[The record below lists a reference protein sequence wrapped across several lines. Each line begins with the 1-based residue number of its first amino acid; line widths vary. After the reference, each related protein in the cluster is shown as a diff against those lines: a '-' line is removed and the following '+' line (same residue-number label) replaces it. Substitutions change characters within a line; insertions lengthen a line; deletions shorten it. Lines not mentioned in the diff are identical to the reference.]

1 LLATS
6 LCLPGVASGT
16 IWNVSNVSQL
26 NSAVVGAGMNDEIV
40 IASGTYNLNMYLNLN
55 DVGLT
60 IRGATGNRDDV
71 ILVGGGMNTQGI
83 NEGLMVNVDNI
94 TIRDLTLKSF
104 YYNAIHIRGENDAD
118 NALISNVRTW
128 NIGERHVKGSGGGG
142 PGAVS
147 DNVIIENLYMLQTE
161 ARLDTNPSG
170 ADYIGGIDCMGVRNW
185 TIRDCVAEGIVGA
198 TDGGNAAIFLWQGV
212 QDVTIE
218 RNRII
223 GCTKGIT
230 VGLGSPNSGVF
241 TYPYHAEDVLIRN
254 NTVLRGPWGT
264 GNNIGLELSC
274 TKDVEVYNN
283 TLYSPNSYFRLFS
296 TQDSGGA
303 SATTNL
309 QVINNIIRG
318 GVFDIATGDWSAA
331 ALAAMGNIVDPSLLT
346 VTPDWFVDPAN
357 GDFHLTELALAAL
370 NSAVALGAVPE
381 DMDGGPRPVG
391 AFPDMGA
398 DEYGSPAGDANYDGL
413 VDGLDYTIW
422 SNNFNLPGN
431 WGEANFNG
439 DAFVDGLDYVIWSN
453 NYGFGY
459 PVSPSSGA
467 VPEPGC
473 LLLLLVAGPLAL
485 RRKVRA

>member
-1 LLATS
+1 MSKRGTRLVYLCVLLATS

-170 ADYIGGIDCMGVRNW
+170 ADY
-185 TIRDCVAEGIVGA
+185 
-198 TDGGNAAIFLWQGV
+198 
-212 QDVTIE
+212 
-218 RNRII
+218 
-223 GCTKGIT
+223 
-230 VGLGSPNSGVF
+230 
-241 TYPYHAEDVLIRN
+241 
-254 NTVLRGPWGT
+254 
-264 GNNIGLELSC
+264 
-274 TKDVEVYNN
+274 DVEVYNN